1 MARRCNIPDAMSL
14 TIHEIDTGLKVFV
27 SQCSYFKKHKKAYRQ
42 KHLLQC
48 LDAAKEKEDEEAAK
62 QILAFIQR
70 EKDGS
75 FWH

>member
-1 MARRCNIPDAMSL
+1 MSL
-14 TIHEIDTGLKVFV
+14 TIRKIDMRLKVCV
-27 SQCSYFKKHKKAYRQ
+27 SQCSYFKKHKKAYWQ

-48 LDAAKEKEDEEAAK
+48 LDAAKEKEDDEAAK

-75 FWH
+75 FWR